1 MSVTLTIST
10 KLYNT
15 LVSLAESYE
24 PIADEEFDAY
34 SNSGGNFDDAY
45 SMGESSG
52 REELAFEIVASHN
65 AKTVSG

>member
-15 LVSLAESYE
+15 LVALAESYE
-24 PIADEEFDAY
+24 PPDDDFNPYD
-34 SNSGGNFDDAY
+34 NSGGNCDDAY

-65 AKTVSG
+65 ANKVNW